1 MFQLEFMRR
10 AFYDGKI
17 IEKVS
22 MMIEK
27 PELVIVKATFED
39 SYVGRGAYKMQFSS
53 EHFSACL
60 NLFLTSTKNF
70 PHFSHFLSA
79 IGLSQIA

>member
-1 MFQLEFMRR
+1 MTLLALAKGTCIITEKR

-39 SYVGRGAYKMQFSS
+39 SYVGRGAITITNSGFSIII
-53 EHFSACL
+53 ETFSIIL
-60 NLFLTSTKNF
+60 PS
-70 PHFSHFLSA
+70 
-79 IGLSQIA
+79 